1 MRKQF
6 KLLFLFEAWLSKTAG
21 LDNTVL
27 SWERLVKDFNLLAR
41 ALRATHL
48 SFLQYLGKGRLELY
62 LSSEAEEEFE
72 VIDLPSAASFSAPP
86 PVRRARYWVILAA
99 GEGVGKIGIYNRFSL
114 YAHAVKDPS
123 SVFSGRKLSVATGSV
138 SESFT
143 TLAEA
148 RSYFATI
155 IDSGSSKEFEY
166 FV

>member
-1 MRKQF
+1 MRKQV
-6 KLLFLFEAWLSKTAG
+6 KLLFLFEATHSKMAK
-21 LDNTVL
+21 LDNAVL
-27 SWERLVKDFNLLAR
+27 SWGRLVKDFNLLVRAR
-41 ALRATHL
+41 V
-48 SFLQYLGKGRLELY
+48 LGYWPEPNY
-62 LSSEAEEEFE
+62 LS
-72 VIDLPSAASFSAPP
+72 ISAFSAPEP
-86 PVRRARYWVILAA
+86 KVRRSRYWVILAA

-138 SESFT
+138 SESFM

-155 IDSGSSKEFEY
+155 IHSGSSKEFEY